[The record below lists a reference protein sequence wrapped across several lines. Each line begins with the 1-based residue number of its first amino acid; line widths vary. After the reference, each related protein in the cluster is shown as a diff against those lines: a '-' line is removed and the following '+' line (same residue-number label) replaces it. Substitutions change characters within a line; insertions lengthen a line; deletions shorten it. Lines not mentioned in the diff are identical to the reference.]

1 MKKVLIANRGEIA
14 RRIIRTCHR
23 LGVETVAV
31 YSDVDARSP
40 HVTEATEAFRLP
52 GLTPAET
59 YLRSDLILEIARSSG
74 ADALHPGYGFLSENG
89 DFARACAE
97 RGITFVGP
105 SPEAIDHLG
114 SKTNARALAISA
126 GVPVMP
132 GTTSGVASLEEARST
147 ADEIGYPVL
156 LKAAAGGG
164 GKGMRVV
171 ASADD
176 LESGLRAAQGEA
188 RTAFGDDE
196 VFVEKYVTDPRHIEI
211 QVVADTHGN
220 VLILGERECSIQR
233 RHQKLI
239 EESPS
244 IALDE
249 KTRQAMFEAASQ
261 LVAAANYTN
270 AGTLEFLLASDGSF
284 YFLEVNTR
292 LQVEHP
298 VTELV
303 TGLDLVELQILVARG
318 EKLPLSQSEVSFNG
332 HAIECRI
339 CAEDSYDG
347 FLPSVGW
354 ITSLHEPEGEGVRV
368 DSSLF
373 EGMEVSLYYDP
384 MIGKLITYGGDRSE
398 AIGRMLR
405 ALDSY
410 HIAGVKT
417 TIPFC
422 RSVLQNDEF
431 IRGDFSTGYVAKH
444 WVDPVPSFDSE
455 RLAVAI
461 KAAVRTRE
469 EIERRRRSAADL
481 PGPDMTGEAIR

>member
-23 LGVETVAV
+23 LGIETVAV

-40 HVTEATEAFRLP
+40 HVSEATEAYRLP

-59 YLRSDLILEIARSSG
+59 YLRADLILDIAEVSG
-74 ADALHPGYGFLSENG
+74 AEALHPGYGFLSENG
-89 DFARACAE
+89 DFARACEE
-97 RGITFVGP
+97 RGVTFIGP

-126 GVPVMP
+126 DVPVMP
-132 GTTSGVASLEEARST
+132 GTTSGVTSVEEARST
-147 ADEIGYPVL
+147 ADRIGYPVL

-171 ASADD
+171 ESAED
-176 LESGLRAAQGEA
+176 LASGLRAAQGEA

-211 QVVADTHGN
+211 QVVADDHGN

-233 RHQKLI
+233 RHQKLV

-249 KTRQAMFEAASQ
+249 STRQAMFAAAAQ
-261 LVAAANYTN
+261 LVAAAKYTN

-303 TGLDLVELQILVARG
+303 TGVDLVELQLLVARG
-318 EKLPLSQSEVSFNG
+318 EKLPLSQEEVTFTG

-339 CAEDSYDG
+339 CAEDSFDG

-354 ITSLHEPEGEGVRV
+354 ITELQEPEGEGIRV
-368 DSSLF
+368 DSSLYP
-373 EGMEVSLYYDP
+373 GMEVSLYYDP
-384 MIGKLITYGGDRSE
+384 MIGKLITYGADRTE
-398 AIGRMLR
+398 AIERMLR
-405 ALDSY
+405 GLDAY

-422 RSVLQNDEF
+422 RSVLLNDDF
-431 IRGDFSTGYVAKH
+431 IKGDFSTGYVSKY
-444 WVDPVPSFDSE
+444 WVDPVPEYDEE
-455 RLAVAI
+455 RLAIAI
-461 KAAVRTRE
+461 EAAVRTRK
-469 EIERRRRSAADL
+469 EIENRRSSAADQ
-481 PGPDMTGEAIR
+481 PGPDMTGESFR